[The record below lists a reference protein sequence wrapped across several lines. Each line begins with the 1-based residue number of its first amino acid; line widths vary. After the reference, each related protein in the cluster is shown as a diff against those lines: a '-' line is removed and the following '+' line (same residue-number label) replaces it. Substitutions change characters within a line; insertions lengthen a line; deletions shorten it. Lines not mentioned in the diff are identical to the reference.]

1 MTNSI
6 RSQANGDVEAV
17 ELVMSG
23 RFKKQFDQISQEF
36 GFQKVVG
43 EPPKVMAMGS

>member
-6 RSQANGDVEAV
+6 RSQDNGDAEAV
-17 ELVMSG
+17 ELVLSG
-23 RFKKQFDQISQEF
+23 RFKKHFDQISEEF

-43 EPPKVMAMGS
+43 ELPKVVAVGS